1 MFRRYPAGCAHASG
15 LLLTPPHAMRCEHAL
30 CGSMIAT
37 SRLRLTGAMPTS
49 SAPWPWRWT
58 PHVTHHHGP
67 PLRHTNSLPVPGAAF
82 RTGDRPAGSYRC
94 HGPYGL
100 FPALRGDQTP
110 PDLDDLIFAA
120 ATAREALAMG
130 QMLLRILPRFGWLIH
145 PMRWVR
151 RTHCPFRGAGNP
163 GGPCVPRTRG

>member
-1 MFRRYPAGCAHASG
+1 MRQHDCFFPPNRCYAH
-15 LLLTPPHAMRCEHAL
+15 LLGTVAVAMD
-30 CGSMIAT
+30 T
-37 SRLRLTGAMPTS
+37 SRHPSPRPPTQ
-49 SAPWPWRWT
+49 AQ
-58 PHVTHHHGP
+58 
-67 PLRHTNSLPVPGAAF
+67 PVPGAF
-82 RTGDRPAGSYRC
+82 RTGDRPAGIYRR